1 MGVKVY
7 KHGSYKWMLN
17 KITLKFL
24 AKIWKMLIDTE
35 KSIWREIEAVEF
47 YLGHVKF
54 EVTQDI
60 QVFTWGYELRF
71 LNCENLDLTQG

>member
-1 MGVKVY
+1 MGVEDY

-24 AKIWKMLIDTE
+24 AKFWKMVIDTE
-35 KSIWREIEAVEF
+35 KSIWREKEVVEF

-60 QVFTWGYELRF
+60 QVFT
-71 LNCENLDLTQG
+71 